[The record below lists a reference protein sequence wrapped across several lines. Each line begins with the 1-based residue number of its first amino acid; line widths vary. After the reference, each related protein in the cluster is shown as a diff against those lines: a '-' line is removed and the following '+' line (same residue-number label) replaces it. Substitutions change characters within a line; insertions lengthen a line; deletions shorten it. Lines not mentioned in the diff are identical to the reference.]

1 MTGDELR
8 AVRQA
13 AGLSQQQLGARLGI
27 SWQTVGMW
35 ERLGKEDVL
44 VARPRES
51 QKTRQA
57 KQDLISEFSFM
68 TAIGTFRDA
77 MQLRFGDP
85 EVMIPAPCPYP
96 FYIDEGDPLILC
108 DDPAAPGDL
117 IVLRDVDGKLSSIGR
132 VCEESMSGTFAV
144 RRPRLS
150 VELLPPT
157 GGYKTIS
164 YYMHCEHTSKYRT
177 DFPADMT

>member
-1 MTGDELR
+1 MTGDELKQ
-8 AVRQA
+8 VRQA
-13 AGLSQQQLGARLGI
+13 AGLSQQQLGMRLGI
-27 SWQTVGMW
+27 SWQTVGAW
-35 ERLGKEDVL
+35 ERLGGEDVL

-57 KQDLISEFSFM
+57 KQDLVSEFSFM
-68 TAIGTFRDA
+68 QAIGVFSDA
-77 MQLRFGDP
+77 MQLRFCDP

-108 DDPAAPGDL
+108 DDPATPGDL

-150 VELLPPT
+150 VEPLPPV
-157 GGYKTIS
+157 GGYKVIS
-164 YYMHCEHTSKYRT
+164 YYMHNEHMSKYRT
-177 DFPADMT
+177 DFPADVT